1 MKALYDAGMVS
12 VDEPFA
18 ALFSQGMIQR
28 NGAVMSKSKGN
39 GVTPDEL
46 VARYGADTA
55 RVYELFIGP
64 PELDA
69 EWNDR
74 GVDGV
79 ARFLNRVWRLVVGE
93 DDEVVAGAV
102 PVLPESLARKLHETI
117 DKVTRD
123 VDAFRF
129 NTAVSALM
137 ELANLMQD
145 YLQAGG
151 RRDEAWEAVS
161 LGMTLMLGPFA
172 PHLAEELW
180 QRQGGEGLLVLQPWP
195 QLDEAFLR
203 RPQVLIVVQVDGRLR
218 DRIEMPAGIDEA
230 AAREQALRSPNVL
243 RAVNG
248 RRVQRAVYVPD
259 RLINL
264 VTE

>member
-1 MKALYDAGMVS
+1 
-12 VDEPFA
+12 
-18 ALFSQGMIQR
+18 LFSQGMIQR

-39 GVTPDEL
+39 GVTPDQL
-46 VARYGADTA
+46 VERYGADTA

-93 DDEVVAGAV
+93 EDESIAHANQVSAQD
-102 PVLPESLARKLHETI
+102 LTRKLHETI
-117 DKVTRD
+117 NRVTRD

-145 YLQAGG
+145 YLQGGG
-151 RRDEAWEAVS
+151 RRDETWEAAA
-161 LGMTLMLGPFA
+161 LGMTRMLGPFA

-180 QRQGGEGLLVLQPWP
+180 QRQDGEGLVVFQPWP
-195 QLDEAFLR
+195 ELDESLLR
-203 RPQVLIVVQVDGRLR
+203 RPQVMIVIQVDGRLR
-218 DRIEMPAGIDEA
+218 DRVEMPAGA
-230 AAREQALRSPNVL
+230 VQADAQERALQSANVQ
-243 RAVNG
+243 RALDG
-248 RRVQRAVYVPD
+248 RRVVRAVYVPD

>member
-1 MKALYDAGMVS
+1 
-12 VDEPFA
+12 
-18 ALFSQGMIQR
+18 
-28 NGAVMSKSKGN
+28 MSKSKGN
-39 GVTPDEL
+39 GVTPDQL
-46 VARYGADTA
+46 VEHYGADTA

-93 DDEVVAGAV
+93 EDEAIADANQVTAED
-102 PVLPESLARKLHETI
+102 LTRKLHETI
-117 DKVTRD
+117 NRVTRD

-151 RRDEAWEAVS
+151 RRDDAWEAAA
-161 LGMTLMLGPFA
+161 LGMTRMLGPFA

-180 QRQGGEGLLVLQPWP
+180 QRQGGEGLIVFQPWP
-195 QLDEAFLR
+195 ELDEALLR
-203 RPQVLIVVQVDGRLR
+203 RPQVTIVVQVDGRLR

-230 AAREQALRSPNVL
+230 AAREQALHSENVR

-248 RRVQRAVYVPD
+248 RRVQRAIFVPD

-264 VTE
+264 VTG